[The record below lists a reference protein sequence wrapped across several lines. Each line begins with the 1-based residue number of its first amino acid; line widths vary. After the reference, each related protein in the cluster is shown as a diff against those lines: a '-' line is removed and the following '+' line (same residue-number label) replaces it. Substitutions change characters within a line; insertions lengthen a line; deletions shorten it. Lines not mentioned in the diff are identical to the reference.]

1 MNHNAHFKKYG
12 KSYQE
17 KIFQAFITD
26 KNWAAQMCEVMT
38 PEYFE
43 LKYLK
48 FLTENYFNFYI
59 KYKSFPS
66 MPALLNIVKEE
77 LRNDK
82 DIVLKDQI
90 VDFLHRVKANP
101 DIGDLKY
108 VKENSLDFCRKQAM
122 KEALEKA
129 VELIATDKV
138 ESVIGIMKEAL
149 SAGLTSTIGHD
160 FFEDMENRFIH
171 INRNPVPTGLH
182 FLDKDGI
189 LNGGLGRG
197 EIGVITAP
205 TGVGKS
211 HFLVSLGAE
220 AIKRG
225 RNVIHYT
232 FELTENVVGLRYD
245 SHLCNIPSDE
255 VIKRKD
261 EVIKTYNTNEEYGRL
276 IIKEFPT
283 GSASVITLRNHIE
296 KLMLKSFAPS
306 LIIIDYADI
315 MRSTRKFDSL
325 RHELKL
331 IYEELRNLSMEL
343 NIPIWTASQS
353 NKEGSTSNVVGL
365 ENMSEAYG
373 KAMVAD
379 VVVTL
384 SRKPEEKAKGTARL
398 FVAKNRAGK
407 DGILFPLHIDTSQSR
422 FTIMPDSEITT
433 LDEAIA
439 MGNTNLKEKLKQK
452 WKEVN
457 GENNE

>member
-1 MNHNAHFKKYG
+1 MENAHFKKYG

-17 KIFQAFITD
+17 KIFQAFVTD
-26 KNWAAQMCEVMT
+26 KNWASQMCEVMT
-38 PEYFE
+38 PDYFE

-48 FLTENYFNFYI
+48 FLTQNYFEYYI
-59 KYKSFPS
+59 KYKGFPT
-66 MPALLNIVKEE
+66 MPILLNIVKEN

-82 DIVLKDQI
+82 DLVLRDQVI
-90 VDFLHRVKANP
+90 DFLHRIKTNP

-108 VKENSLDFCRKQAM
+108 VKENCLDFCRRQAM

-129 VELIATDKV
+129 VELIATDKT
-138 ESVIGIMKEAL
+138 ESVIGLMKNAL
-149 SAGLTSTIGHD
+149 SAGLPSTVGHD
-160 FFEDMENRFIH
+160 FFEDMESRFVYH
-171 INRNPVPTGLH
+171 NRNPVPTGLH
-182 FLDKDGI
+182 FLDKEGI

-225 RNVIHYT
+225 KNVVHYT
-232 FELTENVVGLRYD
+232 FELTENVVGIRYD
-245 SHLCNIPSDE
+245 SHLCNIASDKIIKE
-255 VIKRKD
+255 KDKVIQHYADKED
-261 EVIKTYNTNEEYGRL
+261 YGRL

-296 KLMLKSFAPS
+296 KLMLKSFAPN

-315 MRSTRKFDSL
+315 MRSTRRFDSL

-353 NKEGSTSNVVGL
+353 NKEGSSSNVVGL

-407 DGILFPLHIDTSQSR
+407 DGVLFPLQIDTSQSR
-422 FTIMPDSEITT
+422 FTIMENSEMMT
-433 LDEAIA
+433 LDEVLQN
-439 MGNTNLKEKLKQK
+439 GETNLKEKLKQK

-457 GENNE
+457 EK